1 MKKPTKLLIP
11 TDASEHFCK
20 TLDLPEGHPIFRV
33 YDNAI
38 KFLIESLE
46 DDEDN
51 EISTIE
57 SQLEFVSDVMRDE
70 IDGYNESDMNLA
82 KSVLNMEI
90 VQPKKSIKV
99 A

>member
-1 MKKPTKLLIP
+1 MKKPTNLLIP
-11 TDASEHFCK
+11 TDASGHFCK
-20 TLDLPEGHPIFRV
+20 TLDLPEGHPIFGV

-51 EISTIE
+51 ELSTIE
-57 SQLEFVSDVMRDE
+57 SQLEFVSDIMRDE

-90 VQPKKSIKV
+90 VAPKKSIKV